1 MPVYKNQKRNS
12 WFVSFYYTDWLGKR
26 KKKKKE
32 GFLTKRDALNYERN
46 FLEIVSKQCT
56 IHFKL
61 LVNTYLDDCKK
72 RTKFS
77 TYTTKYTVIKK
88 HILPF
93 FTDKPINEIKAEN
106 IRQWQL
112 WLFQEQQNKSNQYLH
127 YINTQLSCIFN
138 FARKYYGLDINPVKQ
153 CNIIGNTKSK
163 EKNFWTLNNFNDFI
177 QKIDKHDPLYI
188 IYNILFWTG
197 IRRGELLA
205 LRPMDFDFKQKQLI
219 IRRNLVYIK
228 NKPQI
233 NTPKTQTSWRRI
245 SVPNFLLD
253 IINCYIKTAKID
265 NTQLLF
271 NHLPRHI
278 RKGIAIY
285 SVKANLSPIKIHDFR
300 HSHASLL
307 IEKGYSPMIIAERL
321 GHKNI
326 NTTLKI
332 YAHIYP
338 NKQQKLAC
346 DLDDLYKSSKNST
359 F

>member
-56 IHFKL
+56 IHFNL

-127 YINTQLSCIFN
+127 YINTQLSF
-138 FARKYYGLDINPVKQ
+138 IN
-153 CNIIGNTKSK
+153 N
-163 EKNFWTLNNFNDFI
+163 
-177 QKIDKHDPLYI
+177 
-188 IYNILFWTG
+188 
-197 IRRGELLA
+197 
-205 LRPMDFDFKQKQLI
+205 
-219 IRRNLVYIK
+219 
-228 NKPQI
+228 
-233 NTPKTQTSWRRI
+233 
-245 SVPNFLLD
+245 
-253 IINCYIKTAKID
+253 
-265 NTQLLF
+265 
-271 NHLPRHI
+271 
-278 RKGIAIY
+278 
-285 SVKANLSPIKIHDFR
+285 
-300 HSHASLL
+300 
-307 IEKGYSPMIIAERL
+307 
-321 GHKNI
+321 
-326 NTTLKI
+326 
-332 YAHIYP
+332 
-338 NKQQKLAC
+338 
-346 DLDDLYKSSKNST
+346 
-359 F
+359 